1 MKTMLGHYTAYNY
14 WANQELAK
22 GLLKLTDEQLDRE
35 LGGSISSL
43 RTAVYH
49 LWRHESLWYQRL
61 QLTEKTTDPTAG
73 FSGNFAAACAAWLT
87 QSLQLREWV
96 EKAQP
101 VKLNHTIAYTLKKS
115 EHYKIAVQDVI
126 IEICNSSTFYRGQ
139 LVYMLGLLG
148 VTRIPVIAYSRFKP
162 KK

>member
-35 LGGSISSL
+35 LGGSISTL

-49 LWRHESLWYQRL
+49 LWCHESLWYQRL
-61 QLTEKTTDPTAG
+61 QLTEKTTDPTTG

-126 IEICNSSTFYRGQ
+126 IEVCNSSAFYRGQ